1 MHQSIGKK
9 NKIAIYLIF
18 LFILSS
24 TNGKFSN
31 QQKKYSLKVDKIKVT
46 GLSNGKNLEIQN
58 ALSKIFYQNIL
69 ILQKEE
75 INRTIKKYNV
85 IEEFTIKKIYPSTIN
100 IDIKPT
106 KFVARLSDGNQSI
119 VGSNG
124 KLILSEQSDEI
135 LPYIFGEFNS
145 KEFLKFQKS
154 VKFSKFNFVEFKT
167 IYFFPSNRWDVLT
180 IDNILIKLPEK
191 NISETLNIAY
201 KIISSG
207 KFKNKN
213 TIDLRIKNRLIVK

>member
-31 QQKKYSLKVDKIKVT
+31 QQKKYTLKVDKIEVT
-46 GLSNGKNLEIQN
+46 GLSKGKNLEIKN

-75 INRTIKKYNV
+75 INRIIKKYNV

-106 KFVARLSDGNQSI
+106 KFVARVSYGNKSI

-124 KLILSEQSDEI
+124 KLILNEQSNKI

-145 KEFLKFQKS
+145 KEFLKFQNS

-201 KIISSG
+201 KIISSE

>member
-106 KFVARLSDGNQSI
+106 KFVARVSYGNKSI

-124 KLILSEQSDEI
+124 KLILNEQSNKI

-145 KEFLKFQKS
+145 KEFLKFQNS

-201 KIISSG
+201 KIISSA

>member
-31 QQKKYSLKVDKIKVT
+31 QQKKYTLKVDKIEVT
-46 GLSNGKNLEIQN
+46 GLSKGKNLEIKN

-75 INRTIKKYNV
+75 INRIIKKYNV

-106 KFVARLSDGNQSI
+106 KFVARVSYGNKSI

-124 KLILSEQSDEI
+124 KLILNEQSNKI

-145 KEFLKFQKS
+145 KEFLKFQNS

-167 IYFFPSNRWDVLT
+167 IYFFPSNRWDILT

-201 KIISSG
+201 KIIDSK

-213 TIDLRIKNRLIVK
+213 IIDLRIKNHLIVK

>member
-9 NKIAIYLIF
+9 KIAIYLIF

>member
-31 QQKKYSLKVDKIKVT
+31 QQKKYTLKVDKIVVT
-46 GLSNGKNLEIQN
+46 GLSKGKNLEIKN

-75 INRTIKKYNV
+75 INRIIKKYNV

-106 KFVARLSDGNQSI
+106 KFVARVSYGNKSI

-124 KLILSEQSDEI
+124 KLILNEQSNKI

-145 KEFLKFQKS
+145 KEFLKFQNS
-154 VKFSKFNFVEFKT
+154 VKFSKFNFIEFKT

-201 KIISSG
+201 KIISSA

>member
-31 QQKKYSLKVDKIKVT
+31 QQKKYTLKVDKIVVT
-46 GLSNGKNLEIQN
+46 GLSKGKNLEIKN

-75 INRTIKKYNV
+75 INRIIKKYNV

-106 KFVARLSDGNQSI
+106 KFVARVSYGNKSI

-124 KLILSEQSDEI
+124 KLILNEQSNKI

-145 KEFLKFQKS
+145 KEFLKFQNS

-201 KIISSG
+201 KIISSA

>member
-9 NKIAIYLIF
+9 KIAIYLIF

-75 INRTIKKYNV
+75 INRTIKKYNI

-135 LPYIFGEFNS
+135 LSYIFGEFNS

>member
-31 QQKKYSLKVDKIKVT
+31 QQKKYTLKVDKIEVT
-46 GLSNGKNLEIQN
+46 GLSKGKNLEIKN

-75 INRTIKKYNV
+75 INRIIKKYNV

-106 KFVARLSDGNQSI
+106 KFVARVSYGNKSI

-124 KLILSEQSDEI
+124 KLILNEQSNKI

-145 KEFLKFQKS
+145 KEFLKFQNS

-201 KIISSG
+201 KIISSA

>member
-9 NKIAIYLIF
+9 KIAIYLIF

-75 INRTIKKYNV
+75 INRTIKKYNI

>member
-9 NKIAIYLIF
+9 NKIVIYLIF
-18 LFILSS
+18 LFILST

-31 QQKKYSLKVDKIKVT
+31 QQIKYSLKVDKIEVT

-69 ILQKEE
+69 ILQKKE
-75 INRTIKKYNV
+75 INRTIKKYNI

-100 IDIKPT
+100 IEIKPT
-106 KFVARLSDGNQSI
+106 KFVARVSDGNQSI

-124 KLILSEQSDEI
+124 KLILNEKSDKI

-145 KEFLKFQKS
+145 KEFLKLQES

-167 IYFFPSNRWDVLT
+167 IYFFPSNRWDILT

-201 KIISSG
+201 KIIDSK

-213 TIDLRIKNRLIVK
+213 IIDLRIKNRLIVK

>member
-167 IYFFPSNRWDVLT
+167 IYFFTSNRWDVLT

>member
-31 QQKKYSLKVDKIKVT
+31 QQKKYTLKVDKIEVT
-46 GLSNGKNLEIQN
+46 GLSKGKNLEIQN

-75 INRTIKKYNV
+75 INRIIKKYNV

-100 IDIKPT
+100 IEIKPT
-106 KFVARLSDGNQSI
+106 KFVARVSDGNQSI

-124 KLILSEQSDEI
+124 KLILNEKSDKI

-145 KEFLKFQKS
+145 KEFLKLQES

-167 IYFFPSNRWDVLT
+167 IYFFPSNRWDILT

-201 KIISSG
+201 KIIDSK

-213 TIDLRIKNRLIVK
+213 IIDLRIKNRLIVK